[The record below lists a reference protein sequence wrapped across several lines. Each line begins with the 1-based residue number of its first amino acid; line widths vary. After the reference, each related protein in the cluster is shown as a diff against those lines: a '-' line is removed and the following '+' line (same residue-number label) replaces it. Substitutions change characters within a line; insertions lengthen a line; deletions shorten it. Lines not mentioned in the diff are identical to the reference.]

1 MRLCDQILYRLLEM
15 LEMINMHDIGA
26 IICVCV
32 VVRTTAE
39 RCRVKEIMFFIYRLR
54 QPVGTVSSFDRDR
67 CSKMLEAIVRNQ
79 HISNEKW
86 NGLWSPIIIKI
97 DN

>member
-54 QPVGTVSSFDRDR
+54 QPVQLPRSTYNRVGKRSLVSRRTV
-67 CSKMLEAIVRNQ
+67 
-79 HISNEKW
+79 
-86 NGLWSPIIIKI
+86 
-97 DN
+97 